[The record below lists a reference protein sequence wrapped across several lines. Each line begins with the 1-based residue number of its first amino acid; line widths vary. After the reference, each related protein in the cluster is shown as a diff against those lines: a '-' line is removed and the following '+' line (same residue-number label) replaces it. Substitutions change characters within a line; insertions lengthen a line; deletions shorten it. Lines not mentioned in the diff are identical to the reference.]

1 MNKLFNILFLFI
13 LFVSCG
19 KVQQSNSQNALIIP
33 IPIPSEKTIK
43 LSDFVSHIEYLKL
56 PEDAKLARVDKAQ
69 EYNSLYFFGD
79 FELEKCISLI
89 DSEMKLVANIDKWGE
104 GPGEYLSIADFTIN
118 KDQKTIDVLS
128 NRKLIRYDF
137 QGNFLNEVKLPSFFY
152 KIQHI
157 QGNDYLAYIPK
168 ASHSDLPGPDR
179 ISILWVWNIGTNQ
192 TARVASPLETIKI
205 PFFTERNN
213 LNFQNGKL
221 LFSTNFMDTIYTH
234 DKDGELLEK
243 RFFSSD
249 KPYLP
254 LDIVESSATLTMEQS
269 EKYYYHQANLLED
282 EQFFVTRL
290 IENGYFT
297 NLIFSKNRNTS
308 VIFSQVENDV
318 DFGFDWIMP
327 VLLTDGIL
335 MSISESSFLVSH
347 FKKGEIPKESP
358 FYKFSKDLTDN
369 SPMVLTKYY
378 LKP

>member
-1 MNKLFNILFLFI
+1 MHKLLIILILLI

-19 KVQQSNSQNALIIP
+19 QGQQSTSQNALLTP
-33 IPIPSEKTIK
+33 IPVPSKKTKK
-43 LSDFVSHIEYLKL
+43 LSDFVSRIEYLKL
-56 PEDAKLARVDKAQ
+56 PEDAKVARVDKAQ

-79 FELEKCISLI
+79 FELEKGISLI
-89 DSEMKLVANIDKWGE
+89 DSDMKLVANINKWGE
-104 GPGEYLSIADFTIN
+104 GPGEYLSIVDFTIN
-118 KDQKTIDVLS
+118 KDQKTVDVLS
-128 NRKLIRYDF
+128 NHKLIRYDF
-137 QGNFLNEVKLPSFFY
+137 QGNFLNEVKLPFFFY

-168 ASHSDLPGPDR
+168 VSHADLQGPDS
-179 ISILWVWNIGTNQ
+179 ISILWVWDIGTNQ

-213 LNFQNGKL
+213 LNLQNGKL
-221 LFSTNFMDTIYTH
+221 LFSTNFMDTIYTY

-243 RFFSSD
+243 RFFNSD
-249 KPYLP
+249 RPYLP
-254 LDIVESSATLTMEQS
+254 LDIIESSANLTLEQS

-297 NLIFSKNRNTS
+297 NLIFSKKRNTS

-347 FKKGEIPKESP
+347 LEKGGIPKESL
-358 FYKFSKDLTDN
+358 FNKFAKDLTDN

-378 LKP
+378 LK